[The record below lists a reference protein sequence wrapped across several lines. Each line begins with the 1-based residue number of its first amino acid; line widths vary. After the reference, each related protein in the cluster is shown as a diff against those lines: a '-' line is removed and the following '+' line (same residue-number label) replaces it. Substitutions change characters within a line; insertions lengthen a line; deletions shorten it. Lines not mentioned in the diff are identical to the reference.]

1 MALLVSH
8 LRDDEGELVARG
20 TGRHRPSRG
29 THDGLGAALT
39 DLTET

>member
-1 MALLVSH
+1 MTLLVSH
-8 LRDDEGELVARG
+8 LRDDENGSVARD

-29 THDGLGAALT
+29 IHDGLGAALT